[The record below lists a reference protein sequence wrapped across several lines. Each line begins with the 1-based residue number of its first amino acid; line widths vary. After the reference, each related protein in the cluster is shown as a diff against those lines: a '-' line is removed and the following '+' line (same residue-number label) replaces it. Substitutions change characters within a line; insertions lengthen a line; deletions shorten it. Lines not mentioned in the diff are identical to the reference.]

1 MDSRLPPGQRWVD
14 RPLVYDIGPVP
25 PAKGYDY
32 RLCIWGSV
40 DEPRELDWEAIL
52 DLPQES
58 VVADFH
64 CVTRWSVADV
74 RWEGVPA
81 RSLLELVRLLPGTL
95 WVMAHGR
102 EGYSTD
108 VPLAFFSRSDT
119 LLAHSMNGKPLA
131 QEHGAPLRLVVPS
144 LYAWKSAK
152 YLTGLEF
159 LQHRRPGF
167 WEARGY
173 HPRGDPWREE
183 RFR

>member
-1 MDSRLPPGQRWVD
+1 MDRRLPPGQRWID
-14 RPLVYDIGPVP
+14 HPIVYDIAPVP
-25 PAKGYDY
+25 AAETRDF
-32 RLCIWGSV
+32 RLRLWGSV
-40 DEPRELDWEAIL
+40 EDPLELSWEQL
-52 DLPQES
+52 LELRQET
-58 VVADFH
+58 VIADFH
-64 CVTRWSVADV
+64 CVTRWSVPDV

-81 RSLLELVRLLPGTL
+81 RSLLEHVRLLPGTL

-108 VPLAFFSRSDT
+108 VPLAYFSRSDT
-119 LLAHSMNGKPLA
+119 LLAHSMNGKPLDE
-131 QEHGAPLRLVVPS
+131 EHGAPLRLVVPA

-159 LQHRRPGF
+159 LQRRRPGF
-167 WEARGY
+167 WEERGY